1 MIDFHYETNFKLSE
15 EDRYAAWIT
24 NVCVSEGYSLGELNY
39 IFCDDTY
46 LLNINQQ
53 YLQHDNYTDIITF
66 DYTVEKVLSGDIYI
80 SVERVL
86 ENSVTY
92 DVSFDEE
99 LLRVMG
105 HGLLHLMQYKDKGEE
120 QIVEMRAKENEKIK
134 MFHVEQ

>member
-24 NVCVSEGYSLGELNY
+24 NVCVSERYSLGELNY

-92 DVSFDEE
+92 DVSFEEE